1 MKKSQTI
8 IEKVIRIMND
18 DYPYVKESII
28 ELEVY
33 TGKLSKRSVHELRDA
48 FDHFFIVLSDNTSD
62 EDALKS
68 IDAIQEHLRR
78 AAVEPLECIS
88 EQEKIKLLKMQK
100 YGFWWWRLFFL
111 RPPNT
116 EEFVKEIYRGNDFLI
131 EGRKNKAI
139 SIKICIE
146 NMKSAYVTFS
156 TLRQKYRPQ
165 ELNSRIF
172 AVVLALVFMII
183 GLILP
188 GVIKIISNAIT
199 AIMGG

>member
-1 MKKSQTI
+1 MKKSQEI
-8 IEKVIRIMND
+8 IEKVVTVINE
-18 DYPYVKESII
+18 DYPYVKSSII

-33 TGKLSKRSVHELRDA
+33 TGELSKRSVYELRDA
-48 FDHFFIVLSDNTSD
+48 FDHLFLVLSDATSD
-62 EDALKS
+62 EDALTS

-78 AAVEPLECIS
+78 AAVEPLECIA

-100 YGFWWWRLFFL
+100 NGFWWWRLFFIK
-111 RPPNT
+111 PPNT
-116 EEFVKEIYRGNDFLI
+116 QEFVKEIYKGNDFLI

-146 NMKSAYVTFS
+146 NMSSAYHTFNN
-156 TLRQKYRPQ
+156 LLKNYQPQ

-172 AVVLALVFMII
+172 AVVLALVSLII

-188 GVIKIISNAIT
+188 TVIKIISNAI
-199 AIMGG
+199 ASIRCG